1 MGYNPPNVTFT
12 GGERARGGGRVE
24 AGGRG
29 AWWRWAGA
37 WRWGAGAWW
46 RWVGAWGWWAGA
58 TGGRRLAAGRF
69 SVGRWWNAFRMARS
83 TRFDQAALRAVL
95 GSQHGVIARRQAFAC
110 GMTHDALAHQIRPGG
125 RWQRLLPGTYPVVTG
140 TPTVEQ
146 KEMAVLLYAG
156 PGGVLSGPAA
166 LHHLGIIGQPP
177 AVFDVLI
184 PAARQRQSAGFAVVH
199 RTTRMP
205 RLVILAG
212 EREFVPPAR
221 ALADT
226 ARGLTDLSDIRAVID
241 GAVQKGHCTL
251 PLLADELSH
260 GPMRG
265 SARLRRVLD
274 EVSAGIRSPAEAEF
288 RDLILRAKLPE
299 PMFNARLHD
308 SAGAFIAIPDAW
320 WPDAGVAAE
329 VDSREW
335 HLTPQDW
342 ERTMQRHAKMSRHGI
357 IALHFTPH
365 QIRVSPQDV
374 VTTITGAL
382 STGCARPRLPIQAKR
397 AA

>member
-1 MGYNPPNVTFT
+1 M
-12 GGERARGGGRVE
+12 
-24 AGGRG
+24 
-29 AWWRWAGA
+29 
-37 WRWGAGAWW
+37 
-46 RWVGAWGWWAGA
+46 
-58 TGGRRLAAGRF
+58 
-69 SVGRWWNAFRMARS
+69 
-83 TRFDQAALRAVL
+83 
-95 GSQHGVIARRQAFAC
+95 IARRQALAR
-110 GMTHDALAHQIRPGG
+110 GMTDDALAHQIRPGG
-125 RWQRLLPGTYPVVTG
+125 RWQRLLPGTYLALTG

-166 LHHLGIIGQPP
+166 LHHLGIIRQPP

-184 PAARQRQSAGFAVVH
+184 PAARQRQSVGFAAVH

-212 EREFVPPAR
+212 ERQFVPPAR
-221 ALADT
+221 ALADM
-226 ARGLTDLSDIRAVID
+226 ARSLTDLGEIRAVIG

-251 PLLADELSH
+251 PLLTDELSQ
-260 GPMRG
+260 GPTWG

-274 EVSAGIRSPAEAEF
+274 EVSTGVRSAAESDF

-308 SAGAFIAIPDAW
+308 PAGAFIAIPDAW

-342 ERTMQRHAKMSRHGI
+342 ERTMQRHATMSRHGI
-357 IALHFTPH
+357 IALHFTPR
-365 QIRVSPQDV
+365 QIRVSSQNV
-374 VTTITGAL
+374 VTTIAGAL
-382 STGCARPRLPIQAKR
+382 NTGRARPRLPIQAKR